1 MSKTN
6 EIRPT
11 KEQISEYVNAMKNFW
26 LTDEAVDF
34 MTKVELLRNGY
45 YVPTSTDNK

>member
-1 MSKTN
+1 MSN
-6 EIRPT
+6 ANGIRPT
-11 KEQISEYVNAMKNFW
+11 KEQISKCVNAMKNFW